1 MKNKLL
7 RKLREYAKDSIYI
20 LPINGDDSNM
30 CVCDKSYCF
39 RKIDYVYYYV
49 DKDYYVDKEG
59 VMRHRG
65 SIQEKIGVKPS
76 VTRNTIDDVYPI
88 LMDKRREYIL
98 SEINYLR
105 EKRKE
110 EETEK
115 REKIS
120 IEKYKKKF

>member
-7 RKLREYAKDSIYI
+7 RKLREDAKDLIYI
-20 LPINGDDSNM
+20 LPINGDDNNM

-49 DKDYYVDKEG
+49 DKDYYIKECEI
-59 VMRHRG
+59 RHRG
-65 SIQEKIGVKPS
+65 DVQRKIGEKPS
-76 VTRNTIDDVYPI
+76 ITRNTIDDVYPI
-88 LMDKRREYIL
+88 LMDKRREFIL
-98 SEINYLR
+98 SEVEYLR

-110 EETEK
+110 EEEEK

>member
-7 RKLREYAKDSIYI
+7 RKLREDVKYLIYI
-20 LPINGDDSNM
+20 LPINGDDNNM

-49 DKDYYVDKEG
+49 DKDYYIKELAI
-59 VMRHRG
+59 RHRCDT
-65 SIQEKIGVKPS
+65 QRKIGEKPS

-88 LMDKRREYIL
+88 LMDKRREFIL
-98 SEINYLR
+98 SEVEYLR

-110 EETEK
+110 EDK

>member
-7 RKLREYAKDSIYI
+7 RKLREGAKDLIYI

-49 DKDYYVDKEG
+49 DKEG
-59 VMRHRG
+59 VIRYNRG
-65 SIQEKIGVKPS
+65 SIQRKIGEKPS

-98 SEINYLR
+98 SEIDYLR
-105 EKRKE
+105 RERKE
-110 EETEK
+110 KETEK